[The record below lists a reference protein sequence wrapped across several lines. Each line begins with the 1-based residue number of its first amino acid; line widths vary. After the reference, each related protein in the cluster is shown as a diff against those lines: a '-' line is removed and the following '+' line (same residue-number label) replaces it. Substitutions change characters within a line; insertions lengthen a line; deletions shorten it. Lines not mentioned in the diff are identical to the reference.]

1 MKGILQR
8 RQSGASREHS
18 HCGRANSLIRNVT
31 SKEIIEDLNEKKV
44 EALKEMWGASI
55 LMQSEEYIG
64 ARKKLLSAQK
74 LYPELDNINLMLTI
88 CDILLLASI
97 VRLSSGNE
105 IHLDCILDLIYPS
118 ATYSDARCYLHDLVT
133 LINGIKDEFP
143 GSELALEIV
152 KKALDMVSDKEK
164 RFHDHHFRKK
174 NDAVSWNEVLDGEST
189 ESASTLE
196 KDFPNLEIPFEHRS
210 LEGSLIE
217 DQECQQKQEFYNFE
231 EERNAILFEPN
242 QIWAIHYQH
251 DEVKFNQCPYA
262 KINVRSGDFLS
273 VTWLKP
279 VPFNDD
285 ERMLC
290 NAGFPL
296 ACGVFCLDTNAC
308 DDHVRTKIFSYKCC
322 WNIGLM
328 NDQNQHQIEIYPK
341 RGEIWAVYKD
351 GVLDDWRCNP
361 EELKRSKLGFIEML
375 SDYSKCKGG
384 DFVPLEKVNGFC
396 SVFKRLT
403 CGRKSPTLFH
413 VPPQKLFLFSHKILS
428 HRLIGGRDEALFEL
442 DQMALPNNL
451 IFKDTNPC
459 DVGEKSLSKCGFSTG
474 QVWAI
479 YCGKDM
485 MPRQYVLVNSV
496 ISNKHVCVTLLEHEL
511 ENFEKRLIGD
521 RFIACGMFKPC
532 NSKVMLNMS
541 RFSHLVNYVN
551 GATRPQQHYMIYPK
565 KGEIWAVY
573 KNWDRNWGNDD
584 YEKCRFGIVEII
596 SDFSKEN
603 GIRVA
608 KLEEVQNCVTF
619 FWMQKHE
626 GFDLCFTVFEADMH
640 RFSHQVIAY
649 RVPGIEMYG
658 IPEDSW
664 HLEPQAIPNQ

>member
-1 MKGILQR
+1 
-8 RQSGASREHS
+8 
-18 HCGRANSLIRNVT
+18 
-31 SKEIIEDLNEKKV
+31 
-44 EALKEMWGASI
+44 MWGASI

-97 VRLSSGNE
+97 VRLSSDNE

-152 KKALDMVSDKEK
+152 KNALDMVSDKEK

-174 NDAVSWNEVLDGEST
+174 NDVVSWDEILNGEST

-196 KDFPNLEIPFEHRS
+196 KDFPNLEIPFEHS
-210 LEGSLIE
+210 
-217 DQECQQKQEFYNFE
+217 
-231 EERNAILFEPN
+231 
-242 QIWAIHYQH
+242 
-251 DEVKFNQCPYA
+251 
-262 KINVRSGDFLS
+262 
-273 VTWLKP
+273 
-279 VPFNDD
+279 
-285 ERMLC
+285 
-290 NAGFPL
+290 
-296 ACGVFCLDTNAC
+296 
-308 DDHVRTKIFSYKCC
+308 
-322 WNIGLM
+322 
-328 NDQNQHQIEIYPK
+328 
-341 RGEIWAVYKD
+341 
-351 GVLDDWRCNP
+351 
-361 EELKRSKLGFIEML
+361 
-375 SDYSKCKGG
+375 
-384 DFVPLEKVNGFC
+384 
-396 SVFKRLT
+396 
-403 CGRKSPTLFH
+403 
-413 VPPQKLFLFSHKILS
+413 
-428 HRLIGGRDEALFEL
+428 
-442 DQMALPNNL
+442 L
-451 IFKDTNPC
+451 IFKDTNPS
-459 DVGEKSLSKCGFSTG
+459 DVGEKSLSKCVFSTG

-485 MPRQYVLVNSV
+485 MPRQYALVNSV

-511 ENFEKRLIGD
+511 GNFEKRLMGD

-532 NSKVMLNMS
+532 DSKVMLNMS
-541 RFSHLVNYVN
+541 HFSHLVNYVN
-551 GATRPQQHYMIYPK
+551 GATRPQQHYMIYPN

-584 YEKCRFGIVEII
+584 YEKCQFGIVEII

-608 KLEEVQNCVTF
+608 KLEEVHNCVTF
-619 FWMQKHE
+619 FWRQKHE